1 MTQVINFLEYKE
13 RFKLRRRNRIVFH
26 NRLPVLDENDLI
38 VNSIA
43 ITKSGGEVTVVLG
56 QVDFG
61 QDPPTAD
68 TIFFS
73 KDELGVLIEAL
84 IELDQC
90 LPEEEEH

>member
-1 MTQVINFLEYKE
+1 MTQVINFEEYKE
-13 RFKLRRRNRIVFH
+13 RSKLRRRNRIVFE
-26 NRLPVLDENDLI
+26 NKLPVLDENDLI

-43 ITKSGGEVTVVLG
+43 ITKSGGEVTIVLR

-61 QDPPTAD
+61 QDPPTVE
-68 TIFFS
+68 TILFS

-90 LPEEEEH
+90 LPEED

>member
-1 MTQVINFLEYKE
+1 MTQVINFEEYKE
-13 RFKLRRRNRIVFH
+13 RSKLRRRNRIVFE
-26 NRLPVLDENDLI
+26 NKLPVLDENDLI

-43 ITKSGGEVTVVLG
+43 ITKSGGEVTIGLR

-61 QDPPTAD
+61 QDPPTVE
-68 TIFFS
+68 TILFS

-90 LPEEEEH
+90 LPEED

>member
-13 RFKLRRRNRIVFH
+13 RSKLRRRNRIVFE
-26 NRLPVLDENDLI
+26 NKLPVLDENDLI
-38 VNSIA
+38 VNSVA
-43 ITKSGGEVTVVLG
+43 ITKSGGEVTVVLR

-68 TIFFS
+68 TILFS
-73 KDELGVLIEAL
+73 KDELSVLIEAL

-90 LPEEEEH
+90 LPEEE